1 MKKKKTCLK
10 KKKRYFRDFPGGP
23 VAKNPPCNAAVTGS
37 IPGQGTKISH
47 AMEQLSLRVAT
58 TETVCQSLSTTTRE
72 SVHLNKRSCT
82 TQQRACVPN
91 KYFF

>member
-1 MKKKKTCLK
+1 M
-10 KKKRYFRDFPGGP
+10 
-23 VAKNPPCNAAVTGS
+23 VKNPPCNAAVTGS

-72 SVHLNKRSCT
+72 SVRHNEGSCM
-82 TQQRACVPN
+82 AP
-91 KYFF
+91 